1 MAYQPT
7 VWARGDVV
15 TSAKLNKLENGV
27 KATGEALYVELMID
41 GETGAL
47 NKTLSEMVSAAN
59 SGNRVIVGYNGYYGE
74 LFYSDGDNW
83 YGFEGNLFVIET
95 ESITAVMILA
105 YNDGSDHIEIS
116 VINYAGGS
124 PK

>member
-41 GETGAL
+41 GETGWL

-59 SGNRVIVGYNGYYGE
+59 SGNRVIVMYNGFYGE
-74 LFYSDGDNW
+74 LYYSADDNW

-95 ESITAVMILA
+95 ESITSVMILA

-116 VINYAGGS
+116 VINYEGS